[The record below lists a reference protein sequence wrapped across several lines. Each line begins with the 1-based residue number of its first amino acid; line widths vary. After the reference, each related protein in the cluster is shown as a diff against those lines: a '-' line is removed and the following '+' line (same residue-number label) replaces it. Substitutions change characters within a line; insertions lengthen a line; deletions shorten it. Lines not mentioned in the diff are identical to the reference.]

1 MKKLLLLAL
10 IVSFASISSS
20 YAFECFTSAEDIAIF
35 TQKNKIRQSANK
47 LNQLIFDK
55 WWAAE
60 TLIMDKIHQSKLT
73 ENNRRYL
80 SELVWNRPW
89 YIRNIEIVWEWRY
102 AQIYLDIDWVSY
114 ANITNCYDAVFG
126 VTENK
131 STKTRRY
138 WIYPD
143 ASIDSVSPM
152 WWWISSIYMDDT
164 ESLGQRNGGR
174 KQCTIST
181 FLDNAY
187 KMCNGSFN
195 EYTDFHYGMCDSTEY
210 LQASPGWSICWSN
223 KVLPLT
229 YFSFDLD
236 QYAITG
242 IWSVYTE

>member
-1 MKKLLLLAL
+1 MKKILLLAF
-10 IVSFASISSS
+10 VFVATFSWT
-20 YAFECFTSAEDIAIF
+20 YAFECFTSAEDIASYS
-35 TQKNKIRQSANK
+35 QKNKIRQAANK

-55 WWAAE
+55 GWAAE
-60 TLIMDKIHQSKLT
+60 VFIREKIQQSNISN
-73 ENNRRYL
+73 ENNKYL
-80 SELVWNRPW
+80 FSLISNRPW
-89 YIRNIEIVWEWRY
+89 YIRNIDVVGSKQYEK
-102 AQIYLDIDWVSY
+102 IYLDIDWVSY
-114 ANITNCYDAVFG
+114 ANITDCYEDVFG
-126 VTENK
+126 AHENK

-143 ASIDSVSPM
+143 ASIDWVSPM

-164 ESLGQRNGGR
+164 ESLDQRDGWR

-210 LQASPGWSICWSN
+210 LKASPGWSICWSN
-223 KVLPLT
+223 KILPLT